1 MNFLEAL
8 KSGKSF
14 KRESW
19 GYDAP
24 FVKLYEVLSSK
35 YDGKIYVYLSNTHY
49 GSQGEIVHEEYCH
62 LTILDILAE
71 DWIVKE
77 EKEEEIALNPCP
89 FCGEEVELKCDESYK
104 KTPRTLK
111 YLIKCKTKDCSVRY
125 FVNDGDFIGYL
136 NAENISNN
144 LKIFVGKWN
153 NRVGRVRND

>member
-77 EKEEEIALNPCP
+77 ELLPCPLCGCSVELGEEEPSHEEGGFPTPGKVWIKCSNSKCIIEIEELLKFTKKEE
-89 FCGEEVELKCDESYK
+89 
-104 KTPRTLK
+104 
-111 YLIKCKTKDCSVRY
+111 
-125 FVNDGDFIGYL
+125 FI
-136 NAENISNN
+136 E
-144 LKIFVGKWN
+144 KWN
-153 NRVGRVRND
+153 NRVGKVRND